1 MLARELGS
9 GAFSVVKLGI
19 HLVIKFFLTCCLLNN
34 ANIYLKKETGQKTAV
49 KVVSKKKL
57 SEEDYA
63 SLLTEIDILKHLDHP
78 HIIK

>member
-1 MLARELGS
+1 M
-9 GAFSVVKLGI
+9 I
-19 HLVIKFFLTCCLLNN
+19 IKQKKIIIKKINN
-34 ANIYLKKETGQKTAV
+34 KETGQYTAV

-63 SLLTEIDILKHLDHP
+63 SLLQEIEILSILDHP